1 LSIQP
6 DQALAARRE
15 RWLMWAIL
23 ASQFAPAYMFSGVA
37 VALPHLSRDLEASAR
52 ELGLVETLF
61 LAGSASFLLPIGRW
75 ADATDARTL
84 YRVGLYLF
92 AVLTFCLAYAS
103 DMTVVLGLRFLQ
115 GACAAVVTTT
125 GPAILTQLVPL
136 ERRGRV
142 FGTAIAFTYAGLS
155 IGPLC
160 AGWLVEWGGWRAVFA
175 GGGALLVL
183 FALPVQLL
191 MHCRWKQADH
201 PPVHRPSAALLAA
214 AVLCVVYGSAF
225 WQDGF
230 DGALALLTGV
240 LLAVL
245 FVVLQRRLARPLLD
259 LDSLRGNRVLQ
270 AALAVQALLYMN
282 AYVNIVL
289 LSLHMQVVLGLSAA
303 STGILLAIGA
313 AWMACWAPFSGVLAD
328 RWQPRR
334 IAALGV
340 ATIVLMALCATQ
352 LSTERG
358 TWFVLLLL
366 ALHGVGFAL
375 FSTPNMLVI
384 MGAMRASH
392 MNTASALGAK
402 SRSLGMIG
410 GMLVLAVLVSSG
422 LGAGAIDSNP
432 QALVQVTRSAYGVLS
447 VCGAGALALAFVS
460 RNVKETG
467 QGAP

>member
-1 LSIQP
+1 VSKGRTVYNVIFP
-6 DQALAARRE
+6 
-15 RWLMWAIL
+15 
-23 ASQFAPAYMFSGVA
+23 
-37 VALPHLSRDLEASAR
+37 
-52 ELGLVETLF
+52 EL
-61 LAGSASFLLPIGRW
+61 
-75 ADATDARTL
+75 
-84 YRVGLYLF
+84 
-92 AVLTFCLAYAS
+92 
-103 DMTVVLGLRFLQ
+103 
-115 GACAAVVTTT
+115 
-125 GPAILTQLVPL
+125 
-136 ERRGRV
+136 
-142 FGTAIAFTYAGLS
+142 
-155 IGPLC
+155 
-160 AGWLVEWGGWRAVFA
+160 
-175 GGGALLVL
+175 
-183 FALPVQLL
+183 
-191 MHCRWKQADH
+191 
-201 PPVHRPSAALLAA
+201 
-214 AVLCVVYGSAF
+214 
-225 WQDGF
+225 
-230 DGALALLTGV
+230 
-240 LLAVL
+240 
-245 FVVLQRRLARPLLD
+245 
-259 LDSLRGNRVLQ
+259 LQ

-303 STGILLAIGA
+303 HTGILLAIGA
-313 AWMACWAPFSGVLAD
+313 AWMACWAPLSGVLAD

-340 ATIVLMALCATQ
+340 ATIVLMAMCATQ
-352 LSTERG
+352 LSAERG

-460 RNVKETG
+460 RNVKEAG